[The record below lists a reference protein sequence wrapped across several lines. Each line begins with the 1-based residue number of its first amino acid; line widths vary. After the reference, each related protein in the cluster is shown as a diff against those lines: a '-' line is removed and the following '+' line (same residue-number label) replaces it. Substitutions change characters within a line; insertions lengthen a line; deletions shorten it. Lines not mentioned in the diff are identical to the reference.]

1 MVYNLQWAKYIKE
14 KRVLGKYTIDKS
26 IYTKINN
33 IEKSGQILKE
43 ERAFILYIYYR
54 ENTYIYKKDVLYFYI
69 RNQSGA
75 KIKKGSLYRQY
86 YI

>member
-33 IEKSGQILKE
+33 IEKSGQRIKKKGRLS
-43 ERAFILYIYYR
+43 YIYINYK
-54 ENTYIYKKDVLYFYI
+54 ENTYIYI
-69 RNQSGA
+69 RKMYCIS
-75 KIKKGSLYRQY
+75 I
-86 YI
+86 